1 VKTNDTRDI
10 QVLKDFV
17 QKNGKDK
24 KRKNSL
30 ESDEQYEVSDDE
42 ENEAKKGLRKRGRP
56 SKQSKTSK

>member
-1 VKTNDTRDI
+1 MKTNDTRDI

-30 ESDEQYEVSDDE
+30 ESDEQYEVSDEE
-42 ENEAKKGLRKRGRP
+42 ENEAKKVLKKRGRP

>member
-24 KRKNSL
+24 KRKTSL

-42 ENEAKKGLRKRGRP
+42 
-56 SKQSKTSK
+56 